1 MRLVAEIRILDKSD
15 ANIVLLFES
24 AILFCDFFCDFI
36 AKYGDGFDVR
46 RAHSGY
52 RFVRVSTCCKISM
65 SYFLPKVW
73 RFRKLL
79 LLLCDKIT
87 EL

>member
-24 AILFCDFFCDFI
+24 TILFCDFFCDFI

-46 RAHSGY
+46 SLAVLQIIAT
-52 RFVRVSTCCKISM
+52 FV
-65 SYFLPKVW
+65 W
-73 RFRKLL
+73 
-79 LLLCDKIT
+79 
-87 EL
+87 